1 MTAYKYQSF
10 EDFMQAVINICNQN
24 CLKKHNVSLGAY
36 YKYHSFSKLSSISLS
51 SDDIQKIWL
60 DCLLPSM
67 IYQVSMDFNVIY
79 TKTPFITQ
87 DILSSAAA
95 KLLSNIENTNFIEV
109 NQEILTRYIFK
120 QLFNSSFQKLK
131 ELFL

>member
-1 MTAYKYQSF
+1 M
-10 EDFMQAVINICNQN
+10 
-24 CLKKHNVSLGAY
+24 
-36 YKYHSFSKLSSISLS
+36 S

>member
-1 MTAYKYQSF
+1 MNSA
-10 EDFMQAVINICNQN
+10 
-24 CLKKHNVSLGAY
+24 
-36 YKYHSFSKLSSISLS
+36 
-51 SDDIQKIWL
+51 DIQKIWL

-67 IYQVSMDFNVIY
+67 IYHVSMDFNVIY
-79 TKTPFITQ
+79 TKTPLITQ

-95 KLLSNIENTNFIEV
+95 KLLSNIENPNFIEV
-109 NQEILTRYIFK
+109 NQEIITKYIFK